1 MRNLLAFIAKY
12 HHWFLFVILEVV
24 CAVLLFHYNSYQGS
38 VFFSTANVA
47 AGKVYELDAQAKSFF
62 SLTKVNEQ
70 LTERN
75 LYLEHQVKELTE
87 KMIDV
92 TRDTGFT
99 KRNQL
104 QMLDSYKL
112 IPAKV
117 ITNSVNKRD
126 NLITLDKGSDDGVR
140 VDMGVACGNGVVGV
154 VYMVSDHYSV
164 VIPALNASSSRISCS
179 IRNRDYFG
187 YLHWYGGD
195 PSVAYVEDVPRHAR
209 FKLGEWVETSG
220 FSTIFPPGVLVGK
233 IEKAYNSSDGLSYKL
248 KVRLST
254 DFSCL
259 RDVVVISDKSIAER
273 AILMQ
278 AARDSVNADVRKH
291 N

>member
-24 CAVLLFHYNSYQGS
+24 CAILLFHYNSYQGS

-75 LYLEHQVKELTE
+75 LYLEQQVKELTE

-117 ITNSVNKRD
+117 ISNSIDKRD

-140 VDMGVACGNGVVGV
+140 VDMGVACGNGVVGI
-154 VYMVSDHYSV
+154 VYMVSKNYCV
-164 VIPALNASSSRISCS
+164 VIPVLNSHSNISVVVDK
-179 IRNRDYFG
+179 RGYFG
-187 YLHWYGGD
+187 YLHWLGRRSD
-195 PSVAYVEDVPRHAR
+195 RAYVNDIPLHAKVR
-209 FKLGEWVETSG
+209 QGDHIITSG
-220 FSTIFPPGVLVGK
+220 YSSIFPPGVEVGK
-233 IEKAYNSSDGLSYKL
+233 VLYVFKSLDGLSLQLQVK
-248 KVRLST
+248 LST
-254 DFSCL
+254 DFSTL
-259 RDVVVISDKSIAER
+259 RDVCIIDDSKMKERIDLLRAAKDSIKSR
-273 AILMQ
+273 
-278 AARDSVNADVRKH
+278 N
-291 N
+291 

>member
-24 CAVLLFHYNSYQGS
+24 CAILLFHYNSYQGS

-75 LYLEHQVKELTE
+75 LYLEQQVKELTE

-117 ITNSVNKRD
+117 ISNSIDKRD

-140 VDMGVACGNGVVGV
+140 EDMGVACGNGVVGI
-154 VYMVSDHYSV
+154 VYMVSKNYCV
-164 VIPALNASSSRISCS
+164 VIPVLNSHSNISVVVDK
-179 IRNRDYFG
+179 RGYFG
-187 YLHWYGGD
+187 YLHWLGRRSD
-195 PSVAYVEDVPRHAR
+195 RAYVNDIPLHAKVR
-209 FKLGEWVETSG
+209 QGDHIITSG
-220 FSTIFPPGVLVGK
+220 YSSIFPPGVEVGK
-233 IEKAYNSSDGLSYKL
+233 VLYVFKSLDGLSLQLQVK
-248 KVRLST
+248 LST
-254 DFSCL
+254 DFSTL
-259 RDVVVISDKSIAER
+259 RDVCIIDDSKMKERIDLLRAAKDSIKSR
-273 AILMQ
+273 
-278 AARDSVNADVRKH
+278 N
-291 N
+291 

>member
-24 CAVLLFHYNSYQGS
+24 CAILLFHYNSYQGS

-75 LYLEHQVKELTE
+75 LYLEQQVKELTE

-104 QMLDSYKL
+104 QMLDNYKL

-117 ITNSVNKRD
+117 ISNSIDKRD

-140 VDMGVACGNGVVGV
+140 VDMGVACGNGVVGI
-154 VYMVSDHYSV
+154 VYMVSKNYCV
-164 VIPALNASSSRISCS
+164 VIPVLNSHSNISVVVDK
-179 IRNRDYFG
+179 RGYFG
-187 YLHWYGGD
+187 YLHWLGRRSD
-195 PSVAYVEDVPRHAR
+195 RAYVNDIPLHAKVR
-209 FKLGEWVETSG
+209 QGDHIITSG
-220 FSTIFPPGVLVGK
+220 YSSIFPPGVEVGK
-233 IEKAYNSSDGLSYKL
+233 VLYVFKSLDGLSLQLQVK
-248 KVRLST
+248 LST
-254 DFSCL
+254 DFSTL
-259 RDVVVISDKSIAER
+259 RDVCIIDDSKMKERIDLLRAAKDSIKSR
-273 AILMQ
+273 
-278 AARDSVNADVRKH
+278 N
-291 N
+291 

>member
-24 CAVLLFHYNSYQGS
+24 CAILLFHYNSYQGS

-75 LYLEHQVKELTE
+75 LYLEQQVKELTE

-117 ITNSVNKRD
+117 ISNSIDKRD

-140 VDMGVACGNGVVGV
+140 VDMGVACGNGVVGI
-154 VYMVSDHYSV
+154 VYMVSKNYCV
-164 VIPALNASSSRISCS
+164 VIPVLNSHSNISVVVDK
-179 IRNRDYFG
+179 RGYFG
-187 YLHWYGGD
+187 YLHWLGRRSD
-195 PSVAYVEDVPRHAR
+195 RAYVNDIPLHAKVR
-209 FKLGEWVETSG
+209 QGDHIITSG
-220 FSTIFPPGVLVGK
+220 YSSIFPPGLEVGK
-233 IEKAYNSSDGLSYKL
+233 VLYVFKSLDGLSLQLQVK
-248 KVRLST
+248 LST
-254 DFSCL
+254 DFSTL
-259 RDVVVISDKSIAER
+259 RDVCIIDDSKMKERIDLLRAAKDSIKSR
-273 AILMQ
+273 
-278 AARDSVNADVRKH
+278 N
-291 N
+291 